1 MYACVFCQTH
11 YCANDCRF
19 LDTESE
25 YSPMTAMTRSIAET
39 LAHALLSDPD
49 GFTIRRDGII
59 PADGIY
65 VGNPANV
72 ATFQRDSINVE
83 SVAAW
88 IETHGDSEYFG
99 IWTHPD
105 GTVYLDTP
113 DRYSQTVW
121 DVRAALVIASV
132 RGEYSVWDMGNGREL
147 RTPARGTRG
156 TWVNWRKVAGLS
168 VWEARCGAS
177 QVVAKRQASQ
187 DAALIDPAYGKYVYS
202 ETGYGLLSELSDPN
216 VLRALFRELSADTDA
231 PGITYN

>member
-1 MYACVFCQTH
+1 MYACVFCQSH
-11 YCANDCRF
+11 YCANDCQF
-19 LDTESE
+19 LDSESE
-25 YSPMTAMTRSIAET
+25 YTPMTAMTNGIAVT

-72 ATFQRDSINVE
+72 ATYQRDQLTVE
-83 SVAAW
+83 ILAAW

-113 DRYSQTVW
+113 DRYSQS

-132 RGEYSVWDMGNGREL
+132 RGEYSVWDMGNGREI
-147 RTPARGTRG
+147 RTPPRGSHEKSDIG
-156 TWVNWRKVAGLS
+156 
-168 VWEARCGAS
+168 
-177 QVVAKRQASQ
+177 
-187 DAALIDPAYGKYVYS
+187 AALNERLD
-202 ETGYGLLSELSDPN
+202 LLSDAFKSLKFPEGGD
-216 VLRALFRELSADTDA
+216 ADNDA